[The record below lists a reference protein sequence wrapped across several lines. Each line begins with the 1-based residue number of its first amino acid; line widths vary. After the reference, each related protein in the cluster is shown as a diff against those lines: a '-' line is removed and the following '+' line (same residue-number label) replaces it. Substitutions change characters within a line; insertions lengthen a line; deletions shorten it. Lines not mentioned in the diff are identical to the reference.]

1 MIKVNENV
9 DVSKQVLT
17 IDIQSPVF
25 SSMLGDLNGEIQR
38 VIEKVFEKEFIS
50 GEITVKL
57 NLEIPEAFKEFAR
70 EDDDGQLI
78 NECYKYR
85 RPEFQHKVTSVLKKK
100 YEQKG
105 EFSGEREVMLV
116 NGEYVAS
123 PLKQEQMC
131 IEDYK

>member
-1 MIKVNENV
+1 MIKINENI
-9 DVSKQVLT
+9 DVSKRVLT
-17 IDIQSPVF
+17 IDIGSPVF
-25 SSMLGDLNGEIQR
+25 SCMLGDINGEIQR

-57 NLEIPEAFKEFAR
+57 SIEIPEAFKEFTR
-70 EDDDGQLI
+70 EDSEGELI

-85 RPEFQHKVTSVLKKK
+85 RPEFQHKVTTVLKKK

-105 EFSGEREVMLV
+105 EFSGEREVMLL

-131 IEDYK
+131 ITDYE